1 MQVLTS
7 IQQALDRG
15 LPDLLA
21 VGIVKDSAGKHNPI
35 TLSWIMPTSRVPPML
50 AISVA
55 PSRHSFAALRG
66 AKQFVIAYPS
76 AGQERETVLYGTA
89 SGRGVDKLERG
100 GTRIVP
106 ATKIDSVLML
116 DAVANFEC
124 ELAGEFVTG
133 DHSIFI
139 GKIVAAH
146 INSDPDL
153 RRIYAFGYTD
163 YAPVKR
169 GDS

>member
-35 TLSWIMPTSRVPPML
+35 TISWIMPTSRVPPML
-50 AISVA
+50 AISIA
-55 PSRHSFAALRG
+55 PSRHSFEALRHSR
-66 AKQFVIAYPS
+66 QFVIAYPS
-76 AGQERETVLYGTA
+76 EGQERETVLYGTA
-89 SGRGVDKLERG
+89 SGRGMDKLARG
-100 GTRIVP
+100 GTRLVP
-106 ATKIDSVLML
+106 ATNIDSVLML
-116 DAVANFEC
+116 DAVVNFEC

-146 INSDPDL
+146 VNSDPAV

-163 YAPVKR
+163 YAPVER
-169 GDS
+169 GD